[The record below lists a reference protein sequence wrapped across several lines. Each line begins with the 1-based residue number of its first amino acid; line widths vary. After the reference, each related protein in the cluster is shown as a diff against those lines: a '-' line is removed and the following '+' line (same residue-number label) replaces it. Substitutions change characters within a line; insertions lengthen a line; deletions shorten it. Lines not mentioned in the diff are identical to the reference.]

1 MADPF
6 TGVKKD
12 SEDAKDA
19 EKISTEKDET
29 KSDSKKEAD
38 QATGAT
44 SSIFE
49 ASDDPLHPEFQPL
62 KEISQSKHF
71 GQALKNWIER
81 EDLRIVARLVQLGEL
96 PGELCKPLAQLTET
110 KVSAGLV
117 DPCIIILLAT
127 KKVTK
132 KLKDSEKTFDQ
143 VIHKIVDG
151 EKKEY
156 GFKFLDTQP
165 TQRRAF
171 CDYAVS
177 MDHHR
182 FAVQFVFR
190 YGLTTHYP
198 KLPQQVCLFTAHG
211 ILKRGLVG
219 VATSLANGFP
229 DVQWKCILEM
239 FQPDSQ
245 SYAPDFALDL
255 IKAWNMDIDEV
266 ETKFDCQSR
275 KN

>member
-1 MADPF
+1 MKMSPSQSPTSKKKMADPF

-132 KLKDSEKTFDQ
+132 KLKDSERNLWCLGYLWCRGGTFRDC
-143 VIHKIVDG
+143 
-151 EKKEY
+151 
-156 GFKFLDTQP
+156 F
-165 TQRRAF
+165 
-171 CDYAVS
+171 S
-177 MDHHR
+177 
-182 FAVQFVFR
+182 
-190 YGLTTHYP
+190 
-198 KLPQQVCLFTAHG
+198 FT
-211 ILKRGLVG
+211 RP
-219 VATSLANGFP
+219 NG
-229 DVQWKCILEM
+229 D
-239 FQPDSQ
+239 
-245 SYAPDFALDL
+245 
-255 IKAWNMDIDEV
+255 
-266 ETKFDCQSR
+266 
-275 KN
+275 